1 MIPRRFQF
9 QTFSFLMSLLMSGVI
24 SLAMLSLELAAV
36 MDVITQWPR
45 AWGMSM
51 LIAFPVSMVTVPIT
65 QKLVSRIVVTSP
77 QN

>member
-45 AWGMSM
+45 TWGMSM

-65 QKLVSRIVVTSP
+65 QKLVSIIVASE
-77 QN
+77 

>member
-65 QKLVSRIVVTSP
+65 QKLVSIIVASE
-77 QN
+77 